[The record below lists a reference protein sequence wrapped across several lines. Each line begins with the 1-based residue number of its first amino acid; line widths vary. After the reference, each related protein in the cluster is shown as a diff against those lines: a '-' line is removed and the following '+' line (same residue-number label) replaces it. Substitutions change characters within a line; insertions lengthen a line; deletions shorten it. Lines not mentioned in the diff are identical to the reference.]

1 MKIKDLFLR
10 KLAEEPDANV
20 PASTEA
26 EASKPA
32 DGEPSVS
39 AESSTE
45 DDLWGEML
53 DNSDDDESVG
63 EPEPTAEKGDGE
75 GETEVKE
82 EPRAEEQPEGE
93 PKAEETPAEPSPQ
106 AEAQPAASEPLNQE
120 QVQAEAKRLRESA
133 MAELTNLY
141 RLTDEEAENLQ
152 VSPETELPK
161 LAAQLHL
168 NMIEA
173 LHFGLQQQLPQ
184 MIEHVTVVKQ
194 QQQQAVNTFY
204 EVWPQLKNE
213 AYNETV
219 LRTMQVY
226 KQLNPNAPLEKVIQE
241 GGAMAMAAL
250 RIPYQE
256 QAPAPQQQEPI
267 QQKAPPAPLSPGN
280 STVPQSRG
288 PVNEFEAIFEEAV
301 NEGI

>member
-10 KLAEEPDANV
+10 KLAEEPEANT

-26 EASKPA
+26 ESDASNTA

-53 DNSDDDESVG
+53 DNSDDDESTG
-63 EPEPTAEKGDGE
+63 ESETTAVEADD
-75 GETEVKE
+75 ETDET
-82 EPRAEEQPEGE
+82 PPAE
-93 PKAEETPAEPSPQ
+93 PKAEEPPAEEPKAEEPPAEPSPQ
-106 AEAQPAASEPLNQE
+106 AEPAQQQEPLNQE
-120 QVQAEAKRLRESA
+120 QVKAEAERLRGQALS
-133 MAELTNLY
+133 ELTNLY
-141 RLTDEEAENLQ
+141 KLTDEEAENLQ
-152 VSPETELPK
+152 VSPETELPR
-161 LAAQLHL
+161 LAAQLHM

-173 LHFGLQQQLPQ
+173 LHFGLQQQLPY
-184 MIEHVTVVKQ
+184 MIEQVTAVKSEQ
-194 QQQQAVNTFY
+194 QKAVNTFY

-213 AYNETV
+213 AYNDTV

-226 KQLNPNAPLEKVIQE
+226 KQLNPGAPLEKVIQE

-250 RIPYQE
+250 KIPYQE
-256 QAPAPQQQEPI
+256 SAPAPQQQQR
-267 QQKAPPAPLSPGN
+267 QQAPPAPLAPGN
-280 STVPQSRG
+280 STVPQNKG

-301 NEGI
+301 NEGF

>member
-10 KLAEEPDANV
+10 KLAEEPEANV

-26 EASKPA
+26 DASNPT

-53 DNSDDDESVG
+53 DNSDDDEPAG
-63 EPEPTAEKGDGE
+63 EPDPTAAEADDKGD
-75 GETEVKE
+75 ET
-82 EPRAEEQPEGE
+82 PPAE
-93 PKAEETPAEPSPQ
+93 PKAEEPPAEPPKAEEPPAEPSPQ
-106 AEAQPAASEPLNQE
+106 AETQPKASEPLNQE
-120 QVQAEAKRLRESA
+120 QIQAEAKRLRESA

-141 RLTDEEAENLQ
+141 KLTDEEAENLQ

-161 LAAQLHL
+161 LAAQLHM

-184 MIEHVTVVKQ
+184 MIEHVTVIKQ
-194 QQQQAVNTFY
+194 QQQQAVNSFY
-204 EVWPQLKNE
+204 EVWPQLKND
-213 AYNETV
+213 AYNEVV

-226 KQLNPNAPLEKVIQE
+226 KQLNPNAPLDKVIQE

-250 RIPYQE
+250 KIPAGE
-256 QAPAPQQQEPI
+256 QTPAPSQQQ
-267 QQKAPPAPLSPGN
+267 QRQTAPPAPLAPGN
-280 STVPQSRG
+280 STVSQSRG
-288 PVNEFEAIFEEAV
+288 PVNEFEALYEEAV
-301 NEGI
+301 NEGL